1 MGKRCRDLHHDRMI
15 RATALSPSR
24 FLLLPEADHRPRDD
38 ARGVKRYRLARLK
51 LEGRDPRDRFAHLRR
66 TYD

>member
-1 MGKRCRDLHHDRMI
+1 MAGGPAAVTMACMI

-24 FLLLPEADHRPRDD
+24 FVLLPEDGRPDKRR
-38 ARGVKRYRLARLK
+38 AVKRYRLARLK
-51 LEGRDPRDRFAHLRR
+51 PKERDPADRFAHLRR